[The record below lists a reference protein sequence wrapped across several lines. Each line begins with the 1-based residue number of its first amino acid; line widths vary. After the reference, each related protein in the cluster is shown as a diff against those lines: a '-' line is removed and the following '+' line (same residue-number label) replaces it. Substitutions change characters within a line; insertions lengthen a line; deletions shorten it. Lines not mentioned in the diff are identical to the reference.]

1 MAVVV
6 DVESVKVLVDDDDDD
21 DNPSVVPNTD
31 AGVLLSL

>member
-6 DVESVKVLVDDDDDD
+6 DVESVKVLVEDDD
-21 DNPSVVPNTD
+21 DNTSVVPNTD

>member
-6 DVESVKVLVDDDDDD
+6 DVESVKVLVEDDD
-21 DNPSVVPNTD
+21 DNPSVVPITD

>member
-6 DVESVKVLVDDDDDD
+6 DVESVKVLVDEDDD

-31 AGVLLSL
+31 AGVLLAL